1 MVPVGEKAEP
11 FAVAVEGV
19 TAPES
24 GGERTSGWVGSEV
37 VEAKR
42 LESEALLRRYDRRD
56 TEASGD
62 LAGRTL
68 GTLLLSVESE
78 SESCGSSTVG
88 VGGIE
93 REGEGEGSSKARG
106 GWCTA
111 HRRAGDVGLHGEV
124 LWMIIVLCGDTRS
137 RLFAAVS
144 RLRRR

>member
-1 MVPVGEKAEP
+1 MLPVGEKAEP

-93 REGEGEGSSKARG
+93 REGEGSSKARG
-106 GWCTA
+106 EAGGRCTA

-124 LWMIIVLCGDTRS
+124 LQMIVLCGDTGS